1 MALNYSHAA
10 CPSLFLL
17 VFFFE
22 LAILF
27 DVRFIAQGGTK
38 KKEKKKHRCKIE
50 FAKWGDSLK
59 HQDAQ

>member
-27 DVRFIAQGGTK
+27 DVRFIAQVGK
-38 KKEKKKHRCKIE
+38 KKKYMHRCKIE
-50 FAKWGDSLK
+50 FAK
-59 HQDAQ
+59 

>member
-38 KKEKKKHRCKIE
+38 KKKKKKHRCKIE
-50 FAKWGDSLK
+50 FAK
-59 HQDAQ
+59 